1 MCGVI
6 DMTAV
11 RQAVALVQDVN
22 GRGAGRGAELH
33 VGRVARL
40 ASAEPELFASVAVV
54 LASMVDQ
61 DVTAGV
67 LLHVMAGL
75 EMDIEPAIREAHNRY
90 ESYRG
95 RGKLLDAPEWVL
107 AGQRLYARAASRRHR
122 ARRAAKAG

>member
-1 MCGVI
+1 VRGVI

-22 GRGAGRGAELH
+22 GHGQGRGAELH
-33 VGRVARL
+33 VRRVARL
-40 ASAEPELFASVAVV
+40 AQAEPELFAAVAVV

-67 LLHVMAGL
+67 LLHAMAGL
-75 EMDIEPAIREAHNRY
+75 DMDIEPALREAHRRY

-95 RGKLLDAPEWVL
+95 RGRLLDAPEWVL
-107 AGQRLYARAASRRHR
+107 AGERLYARAASRRHR
-122 ARRAAKAG
+122 ARKAVQAG